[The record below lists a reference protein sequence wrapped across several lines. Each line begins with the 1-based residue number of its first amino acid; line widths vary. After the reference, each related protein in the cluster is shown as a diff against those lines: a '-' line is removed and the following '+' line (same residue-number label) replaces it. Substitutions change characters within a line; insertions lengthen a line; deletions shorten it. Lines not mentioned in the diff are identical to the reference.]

1 MDEFEL
7 IKRGTSNITTEDE
20 LMERLGERRPLR
32 IKLGLDPTAPDIHLG
47 FAVPLRKLRHLQD
60 LGHIGVLIVG
70 DFTAKIGDPAGVSK
84 TRPVLTDEEIK
95 NNMAKYREDI
105 FKILVPEKTEFRYN
119 SEWCEPLS
127 STDVVRLAQKV
138 TLARIIERD
147 DFEKRLKEQNP
158 ISLHELLYPLFQ
170 GYDSVFID
178 ADIELGGT
186 DQTFNLLIGR
196 TLQREFGMKPQI
208 CITVPILEG
217 LDGVRKMSKSY
228 NNYISIKAP
237 PDDMFGKI
245 MSIPDSLIMKYYELC
260 TDITEK
266 ESKEVRERLCAGVNP
281 MDIKT
286 ELAREIVAIYH
297 SENRA
302 VEAKREFM
310 RVFRERRVP
319 EKMDSYILKGKVWI
333 VKLLK
338 DVGFATT
345 GSEARRLIT
354 QGAVELEGEVIKEI
368 DYQVEK
374 GGILKVGKR
383 RFIRLILP

>member
-1 MDEFEL
+1 
-7 IKRGTSNITTEDE
+7 
-20 LMERLGERRPLR
+20 
-32 IKLGLDPTAPDIHLG
+32 
-47 FAVPLRKLRHLQD
+47 
-60 LGHIGVLIVG
+60 
-70 DFTAKIGDPAGVSK
+70 
-84 TRPVLTDEEIK
+84 
-95 NNMAKYREDI
+95 
-105 FKILVPEKTEFRYN
+105 
-119 SEWCEPLS
+119 
-127 STDVVRLAQKV
+127 
-138 TLARIIERD
+138 
-147 DFEKRLKEQNP
+147 
-158 ISLHELLYPLFQ
+158 
-170 GYDSVFID
+170 
-178 ADIELGGT
+178 
-186 DQTFNLLIGR
+186 
-196 TLQREFGMKPQI
+196 

>member
-138 TLARIIERD
+138 TLARI
-147 DFEKRLKEQNP
+147 
-158 ISLHELLYPLFQ
+158 
-170 GYDSVFID
+170 
-178 ADIELGGT
+178 
-186 DQTFNLLIGR
+186 
-196 TLQREFGMKPQI
+196 
-208 CITVPILEG
+208 
-217 LDGVRKMSKSY
+217 
-228 NNYISIKAP
+228 
-237 PDDMFGKI
+237 
-245 MSIPDSLIMKYYELC
+245 
-260 TDITEK
+260 
-266 ESKEVRERLCAGVNP
+266 
-281 MDIKT
+281 
-286 ELAREIVAIYH
+286 
-297 SENRA
+297 
-302 VEAKREFM
+302 
-310 RVFRERRVP
+310 
-319 EKMDSYILKGKVWI
+319 
-333 VKLLK
+333 
-338 DVGFATT
+338 
-345 GSEARRLIT
+345 
-354 QGAVELEGEVIKEI
+354 
-368 DYQVEK
+368 
-374 GGILKVGKR
+374 
-383 RFIRLILP
+383 